1 MTKEELEEL
10 DLMSEIQF
18 QEWLNVADN
27 FYRYEKYTV
36 EQNKIIGKK
45 ITDYAEKYIGSGF
58 YNDAIACIEYG
69 YNLAM
74 EDE

>member
-18 QEWLNVADN
+18 QEWLNIADN
-27 FYRYEKYTV
+27 FYKFEKYRI
-36 EQNKIIGKK
+36 EKDKLLRDK
-45 ITDYAEKYIGSGF
+45 MYKYCEKYIGSHF
-58 YNDAIACIEYG
+58 YDDILFAVNWG

>member
-1 MTKEELEEL
+1 MTKQELEEL
-10 DLMSEIQF
+10 DVMSEIQF

-45 ITDYAEKYIGSGF
+45 ITDYAEKYIGSSM
-58 YNDAIACIEYG
+58 YRDIILAIEYG